1 MTGDMSVF
9 LTATGDRAYSLNSTG
24 DRAYS
29 LNSTGDRAY
38 SLNSTCD
45 IGYFLTVT
53 SDMRPTP
60 SRALIIR
67 TENVHILTS
76 YKALNI
82 YFELNKGHLTV
93 LQSPY
98 FH

>member
-9 LTATGDRAYSLNSTG
+9 LTATG

-53 SDMRPTP
+53 SDMRPPP
-60 SRALIIR
+60 SRALLLGLVSIILFYGKKLGR
-67 TENVHILTS
+67 E
-76 YKALNI
+76 K
-82 YFELNKGHLTV
+82 EL
-93 LQSPY
+93 
-98 FH
+98 